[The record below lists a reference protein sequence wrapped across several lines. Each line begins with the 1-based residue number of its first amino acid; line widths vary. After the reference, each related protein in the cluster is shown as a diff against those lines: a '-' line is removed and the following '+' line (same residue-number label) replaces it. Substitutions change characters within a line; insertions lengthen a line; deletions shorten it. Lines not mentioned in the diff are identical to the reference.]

1 MTIRTDLPQ
10 AFNFAKP
17 EGYQAEPPAD
27 VMANWAQKVLAAEG
41 DSETEIAIYD
51 IIGEDFWSGGGWTA
65 ARMKRALAK
74 ATGRDVTVKIN
85 SPGGDVFEGLAIY
98 NELRGYKGKVNVQV
112 MGLAA
117 SAASIVAMAADEITM
132 GLGTFLMIHKAWG
145 YVVGNEDDFRAAG
158 DLFAKF
164 DGALSDIYVAR
175 TKKPAAEVA
184 ALMRAET
191 WMAPQEAV
199 ALGFADKVDEALKG
213 EPAPNTTENRALAA
227 RRQTEAALAKAGHSR
242 TSRAALLGDLGAA
255 PRDASR
261 QTNEAPLDAS
271 LDLTALAAFAA
282 EMKGF
287 ATKLRS

>member
-1 MTIRTDLPQ
+1 MTIRNDLPQ
-10 AFNFAKP
+10 AFNFARP
-17 EGYQAEPPAD
+17 EGYQSEPPSD
-27 VMANWAQKVLAAEG
+27 VMANWAQKVLAAEET
-41 DSETEIAIYD
+41 ETEIAIYD
-51 IIGEDFWSGGGWTA
+51 IIGEDFWNGGGWTA
-65 ARMKRALAK
+65 NRMKRALTK
-74 ATGRDVTVKIN
+74 ASGRDVTVKIN

-117 SAASIVAMAADEITM
+117 SAASIIAMAADEITM

-145 YVVGNEDDFRAAG
+145 YVVGNEDDFRSAA

-175 TKKPAAEVA
+175 TKKGADEIAN
-184 ALMRAET
+184 LMRAET
-191 WMAPQEAV
+191 WMTPKEAV
-199 ALGFADKVDEALKG
+199 AMGFADKVDESLKG

-242 TSRAALLGDLGAA
+242 TSRAALMGDLGAA

-261 QTNEAPLDAS
+261 QTEAPPDAS
-271 LDLTALAAFAA
+271 LDLAALAAFSA
-282 EMKGF
+282 ELKGF
-287 ATKLRS
+287 ASKLRE

>member
-1 MTIRTDLPQ
+1 MVNNKIRQLL
-10 AFNFAKP
+10 ASNRGRGHFNIATEGDEATVYLYDMIVDSDADAEWWGGVSAEAFAKTFA
-17 EGYQAEPPAD
+17 G
-27 VMANWAQKVLAAEG
+27 
-41 DSETEIAIYD
+41 I
-51 IIGEDFWSGGGWTA
+51 
-65 ARMKRALAK
+65 K
-74 ATGRDVTVKIN
+74 ASTIHLRVN
-85 SPGGDVFEGLAIY
+85 SPGGSVFGGRAMETAI
-98 NELRGYKGKVNVQV
+98 RQHSAKVIAHVD
-112 MGLAA
+112 GLAA
-117 SAASIVAMAADEITM
+117 SAASFLIMGADEIEM
-132 GLGTFLMIHKAWG
+132 APGAFLMIHKAWG

-199 ALGFADKVDEALKG
+199 ALGFADKVDETLKG

>member
-1 MTIRTDLPQ
+1 MTLRNDLPQ

-27 VMANWAQKVLAAEG
+27 VMANWAQKVLASD

-51 IIGEDFWSGGGWTA
+51 IIGEDWWSGGGWTA
-65 ARMKRALAK
+65 NRMKRALTVAN
-74 ATGRDVTVKIN
+74 GRDITVKIN

-98 NELRGYKGKVNVQV
+98 NELRGYKGKVSVQV

-117 SAASIVAMAADEITM
+117 SAASIIAMAADEVTM

-145 YVVGNEDDFRAAG
+145 FVVGNEDDFRSASE
-158 DLFAKF
+158 LFAKF

-175 TKKPAAEVA
+175 TKKPADEIAD
-184 ALMRAET
+184 LMRAET
-191 WMAPQEAV
+191 WFNPKDAV
-199 ALGFADKVDEALKG
+199 AAGFADKVDEALKG

-261 QTNEAPLDAS
+261 QTEAPQDAS
-271 LDLTALAAFAA
+271 LDLAALSAFAA
-282 EMKGF
+282 EVQGF
-287 ATKLRS
+287 ADKIRS